1 MFEFKILSDIPTSG
15 LFSEWNNIVDLWIA
29 TNLDKNSEY
38 ILMILSLEDI
48 NWNALVF
55 DEDLYDF
62 TTSNDLVIDTE
73 EKEVVLAAAK
83 EEPVDEWNIAEV
95 AQSIDETPDTGAA
108 TWVLVL
114 LTAIVNLGFFLRKRF
129 IK

>member
-48 NWNALVF
+48 NWNSLVF